1 MENITIC
8 NILDRFGCTELGC
21 VVLKNLKKLGCMFIS
36 GVYGTQKL
44 RDGRL
49 CGQRLPRCVLIYDLH
64 LNLPLLSLEV
74 ALTHLILSSDASF
87 SVYL

>member
-1 MENITIC
+1 MGQ
-8 NILDRFGCTELGC
+8 ILD
-21 VVLKNLKKLGCMFIS
+21 
-36 GVYGTQKL
+36 L

-87 SVYL
+87 FCLLVKRLISWIFESCKRS

>member
-44 RDGRL
+44 K
-49 CGQRLPRCVLIYDLH
+49 I
-64 LNLPLLSLEV
+64 
-74 ALTHLILSSDASF
+74 A
-87 SVYL
+87 

>member
-44 RDGRL
+44 KIAKGVRL
-49 CGQRLPRCVLIYDLH
+49 FKGVRLLK
-64 LNLPLLSLEV
+64 
-74 ALTHLILSSDASF
+74 TQ
-87 SVYL
+87 